1 MGRQRRGLGGSIELG
16 VYSFLPSLFL
26 YDTIGN
32 VWKLCL
38 GASLTESGPLL
49 CSPCLPSIP
58 LTVIDVHNAF
68 RKLCVTKSSI

>member
-1 MGRQRRGLGGSIELG
+1 MGRQQRGLGGSIELG
-16 VYSFLPSLFL
+16 VYSFLSSLFL

-38 GASLTESGPLL
+38 GASLTESISICSGPLM

-58 LTVIDVHNAF
+58 LTLVDVHNAF
-68 RKLCVTKSSI
+68 RKL